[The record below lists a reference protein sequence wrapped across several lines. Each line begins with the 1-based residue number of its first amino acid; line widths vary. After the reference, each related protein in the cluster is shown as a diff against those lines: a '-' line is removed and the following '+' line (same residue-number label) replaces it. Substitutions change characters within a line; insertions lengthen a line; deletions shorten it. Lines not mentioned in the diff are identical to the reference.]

1 MSFHRVLLTGMM
13 VIGVLSGTIQH
24 GTLAQF
30 TTRVT
35 DQQNRFSAG
44 NVQITSA
51 IAPTSTLTMTDLAAG
66 DNFDAQL
73 NIANAGSLG
82 LAYSLATSTL
92 LVTGS
97 PLLKSTLQLTVRV
110 KTVNPCSSRDGAIL
124 YNNQLDLAA
133 FSGRAL
139 AASAGE
145 SICFTI
151 VLPTTAGSS
160 LQNTNLAATFAFQ
173 AVQQ

>member
-1 MSFHRVLLTGMM
+1 MSLYRLMLTGLLM
-13 VIGVLSGTIQH
+13 VGVLSGSIER

-35 DQQNRFSAG
+35 DAQNKFSAG
-44 NVQITSA
+44 NVLITSA
-51 IAPTSTLTMTDLAAG
+51 IAPTSTLTMLNLAAG

-82 LAYSLATSTL
+82 LTYGLATSIVIVSGNPAL
-92 LVTGS
+92 A
-97 PLLKSTLQLTVRV
+97 STLQLTVRV
-110 KTVNPCSSRDGAIL
+110 KTANPCSSRDGAVL
-124 YNNQLDLAA
+124 YNNELDLAA
-133 FSGRAL
+133 FTGRAL
-139 AASAGE
+139 GVGAGE
-145 SICFTI
+145 SLCFTI

-160 LQNTNLAATFAFQ
+160 VQNTNLAATFAFQ